1 MSNSAALAPQNSVR
15 TGPGPGPGGPRRKRT
30 FRRLLGLPVAAL
42 AAGGIIAVNVPTLG
56 AAVSDWYH
64 HYQITRPAY
73 EAKNGLWV
81 KLNIPSKYRVNG
93 IHSTLL
99 YNGDVLIMAGSGNN
113 QAFFNAGTFKT
124 LLLNPVTMRERLIPT
139 PWDLFCAGHIELP
152 DGNILIAGGTARYE
166 DLKPTHAAGAMT
178 VINND
183 TAQAWT
189 LPKGTIFTSPDGT
202 AFASAMA
209 TTIPR
214 ATKRPNPDGGPA
226 TVVAGQQSVW
236 VDAVKKGK
244 GSLIGKAERYRVRG
258 LLGPL
263 ATRLLYGIGT
273 PMTLQKQNFEGTNDA
288 YIFDVKTSRF
298 VKVNSM
304 NYARWYPTLAE
315 LGNGMV
321 MAMSGLNQIGQI
333 TMNSETFNPKTGTWT
348 VGPSHGF
355 PTYPATF
362 LTENGQLFFTGS
374 NAGYGPS
381 TEYWRTPG
389 FLNTKTGTFSPVPG
403 IPVPQDLE
411 TSASVLLPP
420 AQNQTFMVLGGGG
433 VGQSKSSTARTAL
446 IDLSAPDPRWV
457 RGPSLAQPTRYPI
470 TVLLP
475 DDEVLVTGGSRYY
488 RGMHGS
494 DNRDT
499 RIYDVATNSL
509 SWAANSITGRDYH
522 SGGILLPN
530 GSVLT
535 LGGNPLYGNSQ
546 DTEPQTFNQEV
557 DVYYPPYFFQGTRP
571 RVVSAPR
578 VMALGHSYLINVTQA
593 SQIRYLRLMRPD
605 NPTHVTDVN
614 QRSVAVSFTQA
625 GNGELRITLPSNDNL
640 VPPSYYML
648 FAVNGKGLP
657 SAGYW
662 VRVP

>member
-1 MSNSAALAPQNSVR
+1 MLGVPAVAL
-15 TGPGPGPGGPRRKRT
+15 
-30 FRRLLGLPVAAL
+30 L
-42 AAGGIIAVNVPTLG
+42 AGGVVAVNVPTVG

-73 EAKNGLWV
+73 EAKHGLWV
-81 KLNIPSKYRVNG
+81 KLDIPGKFQVNG

-99 YNGDVLIMAGSGNN
+99 SNGDVLIMAGSGNN

-124 LLLNPVTMRERLIPT
+124 LLLNPETMQMRLIRT

-152 DGNILIAGGTARYE
+152 DGNILVAGGTARYE
-166 DLKPTHAAGAMT
+166 NLAPKYAAGAMT
-178 VINND
+178 VMNND
-183 TAQAWT
+183 TAQAWN
-189 LPKGTIFTSPDGT
+189 LPKGTIFTSPNGVQ
-202 AFASAMA
+202 FATAMA
-209 TTIPR
+209 MTVPR
-214 ATKRPNPDGGPA
+214 ATRRPGVNGAKA
-226 TVVAGQQSVW
+226 TVVAGQQSIW

-244 GSLIGKAERYRVRG
+244 GSLIGTAEQYQIQG
-258 LLGPL
+258 LLGPQVNH
-263 ATRLLYGIGT
+263 LLYGIGT

-288 YIFDVKTSRF
+288 YVFDVKASRF

-321 MAMSGLNQIGQI
+321 MAMSGLNQVGQI
-333 TMNSETFNPKTGTWT
+333 AMNSETYNPKTGTWT
-348 VGPSHGF
+348 TGPAHGF

-362 LTENGQLFFTGS
+362 LTEDGRLFFTGS
-374 NAGYGPS
+374 NAGYGPA
-381 TEYWRTPG
+381 TAAWRTPG
-389 FLNTKTGTFSPVPG
+389 ILNVKTGAFRPVPG

-433 VGQSKSSTARTAL
+433 VGQSMSSTARTAL
-446 IDLSAPDPRWV
+446 IDIAAPNPHWV
-457 RGPSLAQPTRYPI
+457 RGPNLAQPTRYPI

-475 DDEVLVTGGSRYY
+475 NDEVLVTGGSRYY

-499 RIYDVATNSL
+499 RIYDVATDSF
-509 SWAANSITGRDYH
+509 SWAADSITGRDYH

-530 GSVLT
+530 GSVIT
-535 LGGNPLYGNSQ
+535 LGGNPLYGNKQ
-546 DTEPQTFNQEV
+546 DTEGQTFNHQI

-571 RVVSAPR
+571 RILAAPKL
-578 VMALGHSYLINVTQA
+578 MDLQHSYLIRVSQA
-593 SQIRYLRLMRPD
+593 SSIKYLRLMRPD

-614 QRSVAVSFTQA
+614 QRSIAVSFTQA
-625 GNGELRITLPSNDNL
+625 GDGELRITLPSNDNL

-648 FAVNGKGLP
+648 FAVNHKGLP
-657 SAGYW
+657 SPGYW

>member
-1 MSNSAALAPQNSVR
+1 MSRLSVLAPESGPWTSPTGRPRKRFSHRMLAIPAAL
-15 TGPGPGPGGPRRKRT
+15 
-30 FRRLLGLPVAAL
+30 L
-42 AAGGIIAVNVPTLG
+42 AAGGVIAVNVPTVG
-56 AAVSDWYH
+56 AAVAEWYH
-64 HYQITRPAY
+64 QYQITRPAY
-73 EAKNGLWV
+73 EAKYGLWV
-81 KLNIPSKYRVNG
+81 KLNIPAKFRVNG

-124 LLLNPVTMRERLIPT
+124 LLLNPVTMHEQLIPT

-166 DLKPTHAAGAMT
+166 NLDPKYAAGAMT
-178 VINND
+178 VMNND
-183 TAQAWT
+183 PAQAWT

-209 TTIPR
+209 TTVPR
-214 ATKRPNPDGGPA
+214 ATRQPNPDGGRPIV
-226 TVVAGQQSVW
+226 TAGQQSVW
-236 VDAVKKGK
+236 VDAVKKGR
-244 GSLIGKAERYRVRG
+244 GSLIGSAEEYQIRG
-258 LLGPL
+258 LLGPQ
-263 ATRLLYGIGT
+263 ANKLLYGVGT
-273 PMTLQKQNFEGTNDA
+273 PMTLQKQNFDGTNDA
-288 YIFDVKTSRF
+288 YIFDVRTSRF

-315 LGNGMV
+315 MGNGMV
-321 MAMSGLNQIGQI
+321 MAMSGLNQVGQI
-333 TMNSETFNPKTGTWT
+333 TMNSEMYNPNTNTWKT
-348 VGPSHGF
+348 GPSHGF

-374 NAGYGPS
+374 NAGYGPA
-381 TEYWRTPG
+381 TPAWRTPG
-389 FLNTKTGTFSPVPG
+389 FFNTKTGAFRPVPG
-403 IPVPQDLE
+403 IPDPQDLE

-433 VGQSKSSTARTAL
+433 VGQSNSSTARTAL
-446 IDLSAPDPRWV
+446 IDTAAPDPHWV
-457 RGPSLAQPTRYPI
+457 RGPYLAEPTRYPI

-475 DDEVLVTGGSRYY
+475 NDQVLVTGGSKYY
-488 RGMHGS
+488 RGEHGS

-499 RIYDVATNSL
+499 RIYDVASNSF
-509 SWAANSITGRDYH
+509 SWAADSITGRDYH
-522 SGGILLPN
+522 SGGLLLPN

-535 LGGNPLYGNSQ
+535 LGGNPLFGNEE
-546 DTEPQTFNQEV
+546 DTAPQTFNQEI

-571 RVVSAPR
+571 SVQSAPK
-578 VMALGHSYLINVTQA
+578 VMALRHSYLIKVSQA
-593 SQIRYLRLMRPD
+593 AGIKALRLMRPD

-614 QRSVAVSFTQA
+614 QRSIAVGFAQA
-625 GNGELRITLPSNDNL
+625 GDGELRITLPANPNL

-648 FAVNGKGLP
+648 FAVNQKGLP

>member
-1 MSNSAALAPQNSVR
+1 MSKSSVLAAES
-15 TGPGPGPGGPRRKRT
+15 GPGIGPADRPRRR
-30 FRRLLGLPVAAL
+30 FLRRMLAIPVTLL
-42 AAGGIIAVNVPTLG
+42 AAGGVIAVNVPTVG
-56 AAVSDWYH
+56 ATVAQWYH
-64 HYQITRPAY
+64 QYQITRPAY
-73 EAKNGLWV
+73 EAKYGLWV
-81 KLNIPSKYRVNG
+81 KLNIPARFRVNG

-124 LLLNPVTMRERLIPT
+124 LLLNPVTMHEQLIPT

-152 DGNILIAGGTARYE
+152 DGNILVAGGTARYE
-166 DLKPTHAAGAMT
+166 NLDPTHAAGAMT
-178 VINND
+178 VMNND

-189 LPKGTIFTSPDGT
+189 LPKGTIFTAPNGV

-209 TTIPR
+209 MTIPR
-214 ATKRPNPDGGPA
+214 ATRQPNPNGGRP

-244 GSLIGKAERYRVRG
+244 GSLIGSAKEYQIRG
-258 LLGPL
+258 LLGPQ
-263 ATRLLYGIGT
+263 ANKLLYGVGT
-273 PMTLQKQNFEGTNDA
+273 AMTLQKQNFDGTNDA

-315 LGNGMV
+315 MGNGMV
-321 MAMSGLNQIGQI
+321 MAMSGLNQVGQI
-333 TMNSETFNPKTGTWT
+333 TMNSEMYNPKTSTWT
-348 VGPSHGF
+348 AGPSHGF

-374 NAGYGPS
+374 NAGYGPA
-381 TEYWRTPG
+381 TAAWRTPG
-389 FLNTKTGTFSPVPG
+389 FFNTKTGAFRPVPG
-403 IPVPQDLE
+403 IPDPQDLE

-433 VGQSKSSTARTAL
+433 VGQSNASTARTAL
-446 IDLSAPDPRWV
+446 VDIAAPDPHWV
-457 RGPSLAQPTRYPI
+457 RGPYLAEPTRYPI

-475 DDEVLVTGGSRYY
+475 NDQVLVTGGSKYY
-488 RGMHGS
+488 RGEHGS

-499 RIYDVATNSL
+499 RIYDVATNSF
-509 SWAANSITGRDYH
+509 SWAADSITGRDYH
-522 SGGILLPN
+522 SGGLLLPN

-535 LGGNPLYGNSQ
+535 LGGNPLFGNQ
-546 DTEPQTFNQEV
+546 ADTEPQTFNQEV
-557 DVYYPPYFFQGTRP
+557 DVYYPPYFFHGTRP
-571 RVVSAPR
+571 RVQSAPK
-578 VMALGHSYLINVTQA
+578 VMALGHSYLIKVSQA
-593 SQIRYLRLMRPD
+593 SSIEYLRLMRPD

-614 QRSVAVSFTQA
+614 QRSIAVDFTQA
-625 GNGELRITLPSNDNL
+625 GDGELRATLPANPNL

-648 FAVNGKGLP
+648 FAVNRNGLP
-657 SAGYW
+657 STGYW

>member
-1 MSNSAALAPQNSVR
+1 
-15 TGPGPGPGGPRRKRT
+15 
-30 FRRLLGLPVAAL
+30 LLGVPVAVL
-42 AAGGIIAVNVPTLG
+42 AAGGVIAVNVPTVG
-56 AAVSDWYH
+56 AGVASWYH
-64 HYQITRPAY
+64 NYQITRRAY
-73 EAKNGLWV
+73 EAKYGLWV
-81 KLNIPSKYRVNG
+81 KLNIPVRYRVNG

-113 QAFFNAGTFKT
+113 QAYFNAGTFKT
-124 LLLNPVTMRERLIPT
+124 LLLNPVTMKERLIHT

-152 DGNILIAGGTARYE
+152 DGNILLAGGTARYE
-166 DLKPTHAAGAMT
+166 NLDPKYAAGAMT
-178 VINND
+178 VMNND

-189 LPKGTIFTSPDGT
+189 LPKGTIFMSPDGT

-209 TTIPR
+209 MTIPR
-214 ATKRPNPDGGPA
+214 ATRRANPDGGRPA
-226 TVVAGQQSVW
+226 VVAGQQSVW

-244 GSLIGKAERYRVRG
+244 GSLIKSAEQYQIQG
-258 LLGPL
+258 LLGPG
-263 ATRLLYGIGT
+263 ANKLLYGIGT
-273 PMTLQKQNFEGTNDA
+273 PMTLQKQNFEGTDDA
-288 YIFDVKTSRF
+288 YIFDVKTSSF
-298 VKVNSM
+298 VEANSM

-315 LGNGMV
+315 MGNGMV
-321 MAMSGLNQIGQI
+321 MAMSGLNQVGQI
-333 TMNSETFNPKTGTWT
+333 TMNSEMFNPKTNTWT

-374 NAGYGPS
+374 NAGYGPA
-381 TEYWRTPG
+381 TPAWRTPG
-389 FLNTKTGTFSPVPG
+389 LLNTKTGAFRAVPG

-420 AQNQTFMVLGGGG
+420 AQKQTFMVLGGGG
-433 VGQSKSSTARTAL
+433 VGQSMSSTARTAL
-446 IDLSAPDPRWV
+446 IDMSAPDPHWV
-457 RGPSLAQPTRYPI
+457 RGPNLAQPTRYPI

-475 DDEVLVTGGSRYY
+475 DDKVLVTGGSRHY

-499 RIYDVATNSL
+499 RIYDAATNSF
-509 SWAANSITGRDYH
+509 SWAADSITGRDYH

-535 LGGNPLYGNSQ
+535 LGGNPLYGNKQ
-546 DTEPQTFNQEV
+546 DTAPQTFNQEI
-557 DVYYPPYFFQGTRP
+557 DVYYPPYYFQGTRP
-571 RVVSAPR
+571 RVVSALR
-578 VMALGHSYLINVTQA
+578 VMALGHSYLIKVTQA
-593 SQIRYLRLMRPD
+593 ADIQDLRLMRPD

-614 QRSVAVSFTQA
+614 QRSIAVNFTEA
-625 GNGELRITLPSNDNL
+625 GNGQLKITIPSNENL

-648 FAVNGKGLP
+648 FAVNGNGLP

>member
-1 MSNSAALAPQNSVR
+1 MSNSSVLIPESSAGAGPQLGHRS
-15 TGPGPGPGGPRRKRT
+15 RKW
-30 FRRLLGLPVAAL
+30 RRLLAVPIAAL
-42 AAGGIIAVNVPTLG
+42 AAGGVIAVNVPTVG
-56 AAVSDWYH
+56 AAVADWYH
-64 HYQITRPAY
+64 NYQITRPAY
-73 EAKNGLWV
+73 EAKYGLWV
-81 KLNIPSKYRVNG
+81 KLNIPVKYRVNG

-113 QAFFNAGTFKT
+113 QAYFNAGTFKT
-124 LLLNPVTMRERLIPT
+124 LLLNPVTMKEQLIHT

-152 DGNILIAGGTARYE
+152 DGNILLAGGTARYE
-166 DLKPTHAAGAMT
+166 NLDPKYAAGAMT
-178 VINND
+178 VMNND

-189 LPKGTIFTSPDGT
+189 LPKGTIFTSPDGVR
-202 AFASAMA
+202 FASAMA
-209 TTIPR
+209 MTIPR
-214 ATKRPNPDGGPA
+214 ATRRANRDRRRR
-226 TVVAGQQSVW
+226 TVAPGQQSVW

-244 GSLIGKAERYRVRG
+244 GSLIKSAEQYQIQG
-258 LLGPL
+258 LLGPQ
-263 ATRLLYGIGT
+263 ANKLLYGIGT

-288 YIFDVKTSRF
+288 YIFDVKTSSF
-298 VKVNSM
+298 VEVNSM

-315 LGNGMV
+315 MGNGMV
-321 MAMSGLNQIGQI
+321 MAMSGLNQVGQI
-333 TMNSETFNPKTGTWT
+333 TMNSEMFSPKTNTWT

-374 NAGYGPS
+374 NAGYGPA
-381 TEYWRTPG
+381 TPAWRTPG
-389 FLNTKTGTFSPVPG
+389 LLNARTGAFRPVPG

-420 AQNQTFMVLGGGG
+420 AQKQTFMVLGGGG
-433 VGQSKSSTARTAL
+433 VGQSMSSTARTAL
-446 IDLSAPDPRWV
+446 IDMSAPDPHWV
-457 RGPSLAQPTRYPI
+457 RGPNLAQPTRYPI

-475 DDEVLVTGGSRYY
+475 NDEVLVTGGSRYY

-499 RIYDVATNSL
+499 RIYNAATNSF
-509 SWAANSITGRDYH
+509 SWAADSITGRDYH

-535 LGGNPLYGNSQ
+535 LGGNPLYANKQ
-546 DTEPQTFNQEV
+546 DTAPQTFNQEI
-557 DVYYPPYFFQGTRP
+557 DVYYPPYFFRGPRP
-571 RVVSAPR
+571 RVASAPR
-578 VMALGHSYLINVTQA
+578 VMALGHSYLIKVTQA
-593 SQIRYLRLMRPD
+593 GIQNLRLMRPD

-614 QRSVAVSFTQA
+614 QRSIAVNFTQA
-625 GNGELRITLPSNDNL
+625 GNGELRITIPSNDNL

-648 FAVNGKGLP
+648 FAVNGNGLP